1 MPVCLPSPTTAGI
14 NPLEFEKL
22 PDGTVRASLTTKRN
36 DSWLNTHNRLMI
48 QHWCTNVDL
57 QIIVDADAC
66 ARYMASMPRNASP
79 DLKLCLPSLS
89 VLKRL
94 PTTFSKQLFLHL
106 CSSLPRQRPI
116 RKDEHSGEHVLNL
129 FTS

>member
-48 QHWCTNVDL
+48 QDWCANVDL

-66 ARYMASMPRNASP
+66 ARYMAKYATKCEPRSQA
-79 DLKLCLPSLS
+79 
-89 VLKRL
+89 V
-94 PTTFSKQLFLHL
+94 
-106 CSSLPRQRPI
+106 SSIFISAQETAHYL
-116 RKDEHSGEHVLNL
+116 
-129 FTS
+129 